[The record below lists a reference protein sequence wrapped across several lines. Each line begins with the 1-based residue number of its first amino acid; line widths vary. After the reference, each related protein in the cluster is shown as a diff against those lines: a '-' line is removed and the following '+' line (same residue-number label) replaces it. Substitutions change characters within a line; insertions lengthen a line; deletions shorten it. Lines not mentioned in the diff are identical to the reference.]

1 MTSSR
6 STTIS
11 RRHLLRGSLLTAA
24 AVPFGMSLAACDTG
38 GTGGE
43 AGGGGGEAIDLTDKM
58 EGAMEDFGVGTTF
71 VATAP
76 VTFGML
82 YRDHPNYPYQSD
94 WSFMTHVRDTN
105 NVSFD
110 FVNVPLSDFD
120 QRRNLLLAA
129 GDAPALIPSAYIGTM
144 DQFVPS
150 GTVVPISQYLD
161 YLPNFQQKV
170 QDWGLTEDLD
180 RTRQLDGEFYVLP
193 GLLEAPKPQYSIG
206 IRKDL
211 WEEAGLDLNP
221 ATWDEFAEQLQ
232 VIQDTFP
239 ELDYAYSERWSTN
252 APLEGLLQSL
262 SGGFGT
268 EAGWSFADGVI
279 WDGSQFVYVGGTES
293 YRTMLEYVNGLIEAG
308 VMDPESLTQSDEAA
322 EQKFAAGKSA
332 AMGIND
338 QGVPQYQTLLDEAG
352 TDGEVHQIIVPA
364 GPMGFMVEG
373 GSGTNRFES
382 GVAFSSAALESAN
395 FVAMLQFVDWLYYS
409 DEGLEFARWGVE
421 GETFTRGEDGKR
433 TLMDDINTQG
443 LNPSGTQDLQADYG
457 YCNGV
462 FMPAHGSTQDLVDSM
477 SRPEVVE
484 WRAAMNE
491 REMAD
496 PGPAYKFD
504 ELAQESAALQ
514 QSALQDLVMQNTAAF
529 ILGQRSFDEW
539 DAFVGE
545 LESAGMSTYVQAVN
559 DAIQE

>member
-6 STTIS
+6 SMT
-11 RRHLLRGSLLTAA
+11 RRTMLRGGLVTAA
-24 AVPFGMSLAACDTG
+24 AVPFGLSLAACDTSS
-38 GTGGE
+38 TGGG
-43 AGGGGGEAIDLTDKM
+43 GGGGGEDADTDM
-58 EGAMEDFGVGTTF
+58 EAQSEGAMEDFGPGTTF

-82 YRDHPNYPYQSD
+82 YRDHPNYPYSAD
-94 WSFMTHVRDTN
+94 WSFFQHLKDDN

-110 FVNVPLSDFD
+110 MVNVPLSDYE
-120 QRRNLLLAA
+120 QRRSLLLAA
-129 GDAPALIPSAYIGTM
+129 GDAPAVIPSAYIGTM

-150 GTVVPISQYLD
+150 GTIVPISRYVE
-161 YLPNFQQKV
+161 YMPNFQQKIEG
-170 QDWGLTEDLD
+170 WGLQEDLD

-211 WEEAGLDLNP
+211 WEQAGLGLNP
-221 ATWDEFAEQLQ
+221 ATWDEFAEQLKT
-232 VIQDTFP
+232 IQQTFP
-239 ELDYAYSERWSTN
+239 ELDFAYSERWSTN
-252 APLEGLLQSL
+252 NPLEGLLQSL

-268 EAGWSFADGVI
+268 EAGWSYADGVI
-279 WDGSQFVYVGGTES
+279 WKGSEFEYVGATES
-293 YRTMLEYVNGLIEAG
+293 YRAMLEYVNGLIEAG
-308 VMDPESLTQSDEAA
+308 VMDPESLTQSDEVA
-322 EQKFAAGKSA
+322 EQKFASGKSA
-332 AMGIND
+332 AIGIND

-352 TDGEVHQIIVPA
+352 TAGEVYQIVVPA
-364 GPMGFMVEG
+364 GPEGFKLEG
-373 GSGTNRFES
+373 GSGTSRFES
-382 GVAFSSAALESAN
+382 GVAFSTAALESSN
-395 FVAMLQFVDWLYYS
+395 FLALLQFVDWLYYS

-421 GETFTRGEDGKR
+421 GETFERAADGTR
-433 TLMDDINTQG
+433 TLLEDINTQG
-443 LNPSGTQDLQADYG
+443 LNPPGTQDLQADFGYG
-457 YCNGV
+457 NGV
-462 FMPAHGSTQDLVDSM
+462 FMPAHGSTTDLVDSM

-491 REMAD
+491 REIAD

-529 ILGQRSFDEW
+529 ILGRRSFDEW
-539 DAFVGE
+539 DAYVAE
-545 LESAGMSTYVQAVN
+545 LEGAGMPSYVQAVN